1 MVLVVDILL
10 ALEENMV
17 VHALL
22 LKIPDTIFR
31 TLAFIRKSQPTE
43 SNEQKENKGG
53 SYQQLVSPAEDPDD
67 SWLLMNDG
75 AIVAGDLSEVI
86 ISLMDSSY
94 LCSFLLVWGLPLL
107 GNGLAYERDVV
118 TLLVVKPSGHPYN
131 YYF

>member
-1 MVLVVDILL
+1 MYFIRISI
-10 ALEENMV
+10 

-22 LKIPDTIFR
+22 LKIPDTILR
-31 TLAFIRKSQPTE
+31 ILALIRKCQPTQ
-43 SNEQKENKGG
+43 SNKQKEKKGG

-75 AIVAGDLSEVI
+75 AIVVGDLSEVI
-86 ISLMDSSY
+86 ISLVDSSY

-118 TLLVVKPSGHPYN
+118 ALLVVKPSGHPYN

>member
-10 ALEENMV
+10 AFEENMV

-22 LKIPDTIFR
+22 LKIPDTILR
-31 TLAFIRKSQPTE
+31 ILALIRKSQPTQ
-43 SNEQKENKGG
+43 SNKQKENKGG
-53 SYQQLVSPAEDPDD
+53 SYQQLVSPAKDPDD

-86 ISLMDSSY
+86 ISLVDCSY
-94 LCSFLLVWGLPLL
+94 LGFLLVWGLPLL
-107 GNGLAYERDVV
+107 RDGLADERNIV
-118 TLLVVKPSGHPYN
+118 TLLVVKSSGHPYN